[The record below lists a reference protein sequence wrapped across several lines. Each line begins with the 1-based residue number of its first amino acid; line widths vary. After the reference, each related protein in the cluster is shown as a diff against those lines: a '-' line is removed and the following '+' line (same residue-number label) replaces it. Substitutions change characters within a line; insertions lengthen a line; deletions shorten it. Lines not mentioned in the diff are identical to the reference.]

1 MKKRIITI
9 SREFGSGGRT
19 IGKMLAER
27 LGIPCYDKELIEKLS
42 QATGFD
48 PKYIE
53 EQGEYAPSK
62 NLFSY
67 AFVGR
72 NINGMS
78 VSDYLWN
85 EQRKKILE
93 LAEQESCVIVGRC
106 ADYILRERED
116 VLNVFVHAPGA
127 DRAKRIVEVYNQD
140 GPGFSAEMM
149 NDPGYRNILPKV
161 RSFLPQSSV
170 IGMLLEHEEPYT
182 IIRSNQIGIMQ
193 HDPYSWQVLGANFL
207 QVEELTADSRF
218 LDRTFKNWLASMT
231 NEERSEFFDTVFD
244 LLESTGAERAGEI
257 IRPQNVRAYLKTL
270 KSNEYMRN
278 VLATELVR
286 LVSSARQAQTD
297 PFSEIDGQ
305 SSESNQNS

>member
-53 EQGEYAPSK
+53 EQGEYAPTK

-116 VLNVFVHAPGA
+116 VLNVFVHAPAA
-127 DRAKRIVEVYNQD
+127 DRAKRIVDVYGETTVAPEARLREKDKKRAINYKYYTEQEW
-140 GPGFSAEMM
+140 G
-149 NDPGYRNILPKV
+149 
-161 RSFLPQSSV
+161 RSQNYHL
-170 IGMLLEHEEPYT
+170 T
-182 IIRSNQIGIMQ
+182 I
-193 HDPYSWQVLGANFL
+193 D
-207 QVEELTADSRF
+207 
-218 LDRTFKNWLASMT
+218 
-231 NEERSEFFDTVFD
+231 
-244 LLESTGAERAGEI
+244 
-257 IRPQNVRAYLKTL
+257 
-270 KSNEYMRN
+270 
-278 VLATELVR
+278 
-286 LVSSARQAQTD
+286 SSAFGIEGSVD
-297 PFSEIDGQ
+297 LILSLVK
-305 SSESNQNS
+305 

>member
-1 MKKRIITI
+1 MEKRIITI

-42 QATGFD
+42 QVTGFD
-48 PKYIE
+48 TKYIE

-116 VLNVFVHAPGA
+116 VLNVFIHAPAA
-127 DRAKRIVEVYNQD
+127 DRAKRIVEVYGETAVSPETRLREKDKKRAVNYKYYTEREW
-140 GPGFSAEMM
+140 G
-149 NDPGYRNILPKV
+149 
-161 RSFLPQSSV
+161 RSQNYHLTLDSSV
-170 IGMLLEHEEPYT
+170 F
-182 IIRSNQIGIMQ
+182 GIEG
-193 HDPYSWQVLGANFL
+193 S
-207 QVEELTADSRF
+207 VELILSIM
-218 LDRTFKNWLASMT
+218 K
-231 NEERSEFFDTVFD
+231 
-244 LLESTGAERAGEI
+244 
-257 IRPQNVRAYLKTL
+257 
-270 KSNEYMRN
+270 
-278 VLATELVR
+278 
-286 LVSSARQAQTD
+286 
-297 PFSEIDGQ
+297 
-305 SSESNQNS
+305 

>member
-1 MKKRIITI
+1 MQEVYLGDQRIERIGIMKKRIITI

-116 VLNVFVHAPGA
+116 VLNVFVHAPVA
-127 DRAKRIVEVYNQD
+127 DRAKRIVEVYGETAVAPEIRLREKDKKRAINYKYYTEQEW
-140 GPGFSAEMM
+140 G
-149 NDPGYRNILPKV
+149 
-161 RSFLPQSSV
+161 RSQNYHL
-170 IGMLLEHEEPYT
+170 T
-182 IIRSNQIGIMQ
+182 I
-193 HDPYSWQVLGANFL
+193 D
-207 QVEELTADSRF
+207 
-218 LDRTFKNWLASMT
+218 
-231 NEERSEFFDTVFD
+231 
-244 LLESTGAERAGEI
+244 
-257 IRPQNVRAYLKTL
+257 
-270 KSNEYMRN
+270 
-278 VLATELVR
+278 
-286 LVSSARQAQTD
+286 SSAFGIEGCVD
-297 PFSEIDGQ
+297 MILDLVK
-305 SSESNQNS
+305 

>member
-1 MKKRIITI
+1 MQKAYLGDQRIERTGIMKKRIITI

-116 VLNVFVHAPGA
+116 VLNVFVHAPVA
-127 DRAKRIVEVYNQD
+127 DRAKRIVEVYGETAVAPEIRLREKDKKRSINYKYYTEQEWGRSQNYHLTID
-140 GPGFSAEMM
+140 SSA
-149 NDPGYRNILPKV
+149 
-161 RSFLPQSSV
+161 F
-170 IGMLLEHEEPYT
+170 
-182 IIRSNQIGIMQ
+182 GIEGCVDMI
-193 HDPYSWQVLGANFL
+193 
-207 QVEELTADSRF
+207 
-218 LDRTFKNWLASMT
+218 
-231 NEERSEFFDTVFD
+231 FD
-244 LLESTGAERAGEI
+244 L
-257 IRPQNVRAYLKTL
+257 VK
-270 KSNEYMRN
+270 
-278 VLATELVR
+278 
-286 LVSSARQAQTD
+286 
-297 PFSEIDGQ
+297 
-305 SSESNQNS
+305 

>member
-1 MKKRIITI
+1 MQEVYLGDQRIERIGIMKKRIITI

-116 VLNVFVHAPGA
+116 VLNVFVHAPVA
-127 DRAKRIVEVYNQD
+127 DRAKRIVEVYGETAVAPELRLREKDKKRSINYKYYTEQEWGRSQNYHLTID
-140 GPGFSAEMM
+140 SSA
-149 NDPGYRNILPKV
+149 
-161 RSFLPQSSV
+161 F
-170 IGMLLEHEEPYT
+170 
-182 IIRSNQIGIMQ
+182 GIKGCVDMI
-193 HDPYSWQVLGANFL
+193 
-207 QVEELTADSRF
+207 
-218 LDRTFKNWLASMT
+218 
-231 NEERSEFFDTVFD
+231 FD
-244 LLESTGAERAGEI
+244 L
-257 IRPQNVRAYLKTL
+257 VK
-270 KSNEYMRN
+270 
-278 VLATELVR
+278 
-286 LVSSARQAQTD
+286 
-297 PFSEIDGQ
+297 
-305 SSESNQNS
+305 

>member
-1 MKKRIITI
+1 MQEVYLGDQRIERIGIMKKRIITI

-116 VLNVFVHAPGA
+116 VLNVFVHAPVA
-127 DRAKRIVEVYNQD
+127 DRAKRIVEVYGETAVAPEIRLREKDKKRSINYKYYTEQEWGRSQNYHLTID
-140 GPGFSAEMM
+140 SSA
-149 NDPGYRNILPKV
+149 
-161 RSFLPQSSV
+161 F
-170 IGMLLEHEEPYT
+170 
-182 IIRSNQIGIMQ
+182 GIEGCVDMI
-193 HDPYSWQVLGANFL
+193 
-207 QVEELTADSRF
+207 
-218 LDRTFKNWLASMT
+218 
-231 NEERSEFFDTVFD
+231 FD
-244 LLESTGAERAGEI
+244 L
-257 IRPQNVRAYLKTL
+257 VK
-270 KSNEYMRN
+270 
-278 VLATELVR
+278 
-286 LVSSARQAQTD
+286 
-297 PFSEIDGQ
+297 
-305 SSESNQNS
+305 